1 MTIISVLNKYSGFY
15 SMFFFFVNHYIYSI
29 KNNINFKIHNDNWL
43 FKSKLGWEDYF
54 ENIDINNKNSNRII
68 FGHFNQTISE
78 YSIREY
84 KESLSNIYKY
94 NKNTIK
100 LIKDRKI
107 KLNLKDNTYD
117 SIFIRRGDKLLYESD
132 YISAVRYLIYLL
144 ELNPQC
150 KNIYLQTDDYN
161 CFIELNDYIN
171 KHCLDINLVTTCEK
185 TCKGMITFSQNKNSI
200 LNNNIKKKDNINYL
214 KNNIEPLSKFKPVD
228 KMNNEEIYNH
238 TLEMLIGIDIVLK
251 SNIVVT
257 DYSSN
262 VARFIKL
269 KHSNSDNVYDLISK
283 SNNIDY
289 NKMICPSRG
298 F

>member
-1 MTIISVLNKYSGFY
+1 MTVISVLNRYSGFY
-15 SMFFFFVNHYIYSI
+15 SMFFFFVNHYIYSV
-29 KNNINFKIHNDNWL
+29 KNNKNFKINNDNWL
-43 FKSKLGWEDYF
+43 FKSELGWEDYF
-54 ENIDINNKNSNRII
+54 ENIDINNKISDKILLGR
-68 FGHFNQTISE
+68 FNLTLSE

-84 KESLSNIYKY
+84 KEVLDNIYIY

-100 LIKDRKI
+100 LIENRKI
-107 KLNLKDNTYD
+107 KLNLKDNNYD
-117 SIFIRRGDKLLYESD
+117 SIFIRRGDKLLSESD
-132 YISAVRYLIYLL
+132 YIPAENYLIYLL

-161 CFIELNDYIN
+161 CFIELNNYIN
-171 KHCLDINLVTTCEK
+171 KHSLDINLITTCEK
-185 TCKGMITFSQNKNSI
+185 NCKGMITFSQHKYNI
-200 LNNNIKKKDNINYL
+200 LNNNIKKKENVNYL
-214 KNNIEPLSKFKPVD
+214 KNNIESLSKYKPVD
-228 KMNNEEIYNH
+228 KMDSKEIYNH
-238 TLEMLIGIDIVLK
+238 TLEMLIGIDIVLN

-269 KHSNSDNVYDLISK
+269 KHSNSDNVYDIISK